1 MEKRE
6 PKDLTNYD
14 KRFEEDPSSF
24 NDFQAMDYV
33 KELKNQ
39 GRTDDAIEV
48 GKTFLQVGEGLSGF
62 INHYGY
68 ALYNKYINIDED
80 KIKEKEDL
88 FFSIVDE
95 ITNLCKQEKYSPLEA
110 TINKAMKYVM
120 NQKPVNYQ
128 KLSTLLDKLDVQTLS
143 IDPFINNAGKEFES
157 KKEKWYR
164 LKVRC
169 SYELEDYKA
178 CVEYANKALT
188 QPIKWHYNNLNWVKY
203 YRASSLVHLQRYEEA
218 ENEFLALGNRIPH
231 VDSFQVLYD
240 LYMHTGK
247 VKEAYTNLIYK
258 FFKSGYNLD
267 ELSTYEM
274 ILDMVKTGQNQEII
288 NLANAFVYQIKAEN
302 QKEISQNTILEQYQ
316 NMDSSS
322 LYDRL
327 YNQLMEHLDEYIDR
341 YEAKVVYYNKDK
353 EFGSLY
359 LEDEMRLV
367 PSSWGRSGCS
377 SSNTPPCRSPS
388 STGRL
393 STISIPD
400 IPRSCSIAQT
410 RSSASVVV
418 CMVNLV
424 QFISSSS
431 LLLFHCI
438 LWIFYQ
444 IFTGLKSPEMQT
456 VKGRYP

>member
-48 GKTFLQVGEGLSGF
+48 GKTFLQVGEGLNGF

-88 FFSIVDE
+88 FFSIVNE
-95 ITNLCKQEKYSPLEA
+95 ITDLCKQEKYSPLEA
-110 TINKAMKYVM
+110 TISKAMKYVM
-120 NQKPVNYQ
+120 NQKPVNYK
-128 KLSTLLDKLDVQTLS
+128 KLSELLDKLDVQTLS
-143 IDPFINNAGKEFES
+143 IEPFVNNIGKEYES

-178 CVEYANKALT
+178 CVEYANMAFT

-203 YRASSLVHLQRYEEA
+203 YRASALVHLERYEEA
-218 ENEFLALGNRIPH
+218 ENEFLSLGNKIPN
-231 VDSFQVLYD
+231 VDSFQVLFD
-240 LYMHTGK
+240 LYKNTGK

-258 FFKSGYNLD
+258 FFKSGYTFE

-274 ILDMVKTGQNQEII
+274 ILDMVKTGKNQEVID
-288 NLANAFVYQIKAEN
+288 LANAFVYQMKAEN
-302 QKEISQNTILEQYQ
+302 QKDVTQNSIKEEYQ
-316 NMDSSS
+316 EMDSSS

-327 YNQLMEHLDEYIDR
+327 YNQLMEHLDEFIDR
-341 YEAKVVYYNKDK
+341 YEGKVVYYNKEK
-353 EFGSLY
+353 EFGSIYQHDDDHLFFRQSDYIYDEEVEKHDVVEYSLMKTFDFKKQQPSTKAILLKTLY
-359 LEDEMRLV
+359 ED
-367 PSSWGRSGCS
+367 
-377 SSNTPPCRSPS
+377 
-388 STGRL
+388 
-393 STISIPD
+393 I
-400 IPRSCSIAQT
+400 
-410 RSSASVVV
+410 
-418 CMVNLV
+418 
-424 QFISSSS
+424 
-431 LLLFHCI
+431 H
-438 LWIFYQ
+438 Y
-444 IFTGLKSPEMQT
+444 
-456 VKGRYP
+456 

>member
-48 GKTFLQVGEGLSGF
+48 GKTFLQVGEGLNGF

-88 FFSIVDE
+88 FFSIVNE
-95 ITNLCKQEKYSPLEA
+95 ITDLCKQEKYSPLEA
-110 TINKAMKYVM
+110 TISKAMKYVM
-120 NQKPVNYQ
+120 NQKPVNYK
-128 KLSTLLDKLDVQTLS
+128 KLSELLDKLDVQTLS
-143 IDPFINNAGKEFES
+143 IEPFVNNIGKEYES

-178 CVEYANKALT
+178 CVEYANMAFT

-203 YRASSLVHLQRYEEA
+203 YRASALVHLERYEEA
-218 ENEFLALGNRIPH
+218 ENEFLSLGNKIPN
-231 VDSFQVLYD
+231 VDSFQVLFD
-240 LYMHTGK
+240 LYKNTGK

-258 FFKSGYNLD
+258 FFKSGYTFE

-274 ILDMVKTGQNQEII
+274 ILDMVKTGKNQEVID
-288 NLANAFVYQIKAEN
+288 LANAFVYQMKAEN
-302 QKEISQNTILEQYQ
+302 QKDVTQNSIKEEYQ
-316 NMDSSS
+316 EMDSSS

-327 YNQLMEHLDEYIDR
+327 YNQLMEHLDEFIDR
-341 YEAKVVYYNKDK
+341 YEGKVVYYNKEK
-353 EFGSLY
+353 EFGSIYQNDDDHLFFRQSDYIYDEEVEKHDVVEYSLMKTFDFKKQQPSTKAILLKTLY
-359 LEDEMRLV
+359 ED
-367 PSSWGRSGCS
+367 
-377 SSNTPPCRSPS
+377 
-388 STGRL
+388 
-393 STISIPD
+393 I
-400 IPRSCSIAQT
+400 
-410 RSSASVVV
+410 
-418 CMVNLV
+418 
-424 QFISSSS
+424 
-431 LLLFHCI
+431 H
-438 LWIFYQ
+438 Y
-444 IFTGLKSPEMQT
+444 
-456 VKGRYP
+456 